1 MERVCFEDRNCSIA
15 RALDVLGDWW
25 NVLIIR
31 EALWGT
37 CKFDEFQ
44 RHLGMS
50 KSILSKRLKLLLEH
64 EILEKRSQGSSVDY
78 HLTAKGREV
87 QAVIVSLLQWGDR
100 WYPQAE
106 GPPVVLVNRQTRVPL
121 APLCF
126 QDEEGTPL
134 TLADIGLSA
143 GPGANEE
150 TRERIKQIQRA
161 HGRS

>member
-78 HLTAKGREV
+78 HLTVKGREV
-87 QAVIVSLLQWGDR
+87 QAVIISLLQWGDR

-126 QDEEGTPL
+126 QDEEGAPL
-134 TLADIGLSA
+134 ALADIGLSA
-143 GPGANEE
+143 GSGANEE

>member
-64 EILEKRSQGSSVDY
+64 EILLKTANGFKHKHAFKSHILTKMSTKRKRQLRGSVMVHPSDVRKVD
-78 HLTAKGREV
+78 RMM
-87 QAVIVSLLQWGDR
+87 
-100 WYPQAE
+100 
-106 GPPVVLVNRQTRVPL
+106 RV
-121 APLCF
+121 
-126 QDEEGTPL
+126 
-134 TLADIGLSA
+134 
-143 GPGANEE
+143 
-150 TRERIKQIQRA
+150 R
-161 HGRS
+161 

>member
-1 MERVCFEDRNCSIA
+1 MERVSFEDRNCSIA

-37 CKFDEFQ
+37 RKFDDFQ

-50 KSILSKRLKLLLEH
+50 KSILSKRLKLLMEH
-64 EILEKRSQGSSVDY
+64 DILEKRSQGSSVDY
-78 HLTAKGREV
+78 QLTTKGREV
-87 QAVIVSLLQWGDR
+87 QAIIVSLLQWGDR

-106 GPPVVLVNRQTRVPL
+106 GPPVVLVNRHTRAPL
-121 APLCF
+121 APLRF
-126 QDEEGTPL
+126 QDEQGNPL
-134 TLADIGLSA
+134 ELADIGLSA

-150 TRERIKQIQRA
+150 TRERIRQIQRRHA
-161 HGRS
+161 VD

>member
-1 MERVCFEDRNCSIA
+1 MERVSFEDRNCSIA

-37 CKFDEFQ
+37 RKFDDFQ
-44 RHLGMS
+44 RNLGMS

-64 EILEKRSQGSSVDY
+64 GILDKRTRGGSVDY
-78 HLTAKGREV
+78 LLTTKGREV

-106 GPPVVLVNRQTRVPL
+106 GPPVVLVNRHSRVPL
-121 APLCF
+121 APLRF
-126 QDEEGTPL
+126 QDEQGNPL
-134 TLADIGLSA
+134 ELADIGLSA

-150 TRERIKQIQRA
+150 TRERIRQIQR
-161 HGRS
+161 GRAPD

>member
-1 MERVCFEDRNCSIA
+1 
-15 RALDVLGDWW
+15 
-25 NVLIIR
+25 
-31 EALWGT
+31 
-37 CKFDEFQ
+37 
-44 RHLGMS
+44 MS

-87 QAVIVSLLQWGDR
+87 QAVIISLLQWGDR

-134 TLADIGLSA
+134 ALADIGLSA

>member
-64 EILEKRSQGSSVDY
+64 GATPNAQQHGGWMRPRRSRRP
-78 HLTAKGREV
+78 AR
-87 QAVIVSLLQWGDR
+87 
-100 WYPQAE
+100 
-106 GPPVVLVNRQTRVPL
+106 
-121 APLCF
+121 
-126 QDEEGTPL
+126 
-134 TLADIGLSA
+134 
-143 GPGANEE
+143 
-150 TRERIKQIQRA
+150 
-161 HGRS
+161 